1 MLAMGAY
8 LVITH
13 GINLG
18 LLMAGSLLLGRAL
31 SPIDQMINNWRG
43 FVAAR
48 VQYDRLNVTLE
59 KLNGGPP
66 RMALPDPESHIQVGN
81 LVVAAPGAKL
91 PVIRNI
97 SFVAAVGSIVGIVGP
112 SAAGKWTL
120 ARAWLGI
127 WTPQHGTVRLD
138 GAAISAWG
146 KQNLARIWVTCLRTS
161 SCSKAPSATTSRVSA
176 KSIQKKSCWQPVPQA
191 YTK

>member
-66 RMALPDPESHIQVGN
+66 RMALPDPR
-81 LVVAAPGAKL
+81 
-91 PVIRNI
+91 VISR
-97 SFVAAVGSIVGIVGP
+97 
-112 SAAGKWTL
+112 L
-120 ARAWLGI
+120 EI
-127 WTPQHGTVRLD
+127 W
-138 GAAISAWG
+138 
-146 KQNLARIWVTCLRTS
+146 
-161 SCSKAPSATTSRVSA
+161 
-176 KSIQKKSCWQPVPQA
+176 
-191 YTK
+191 